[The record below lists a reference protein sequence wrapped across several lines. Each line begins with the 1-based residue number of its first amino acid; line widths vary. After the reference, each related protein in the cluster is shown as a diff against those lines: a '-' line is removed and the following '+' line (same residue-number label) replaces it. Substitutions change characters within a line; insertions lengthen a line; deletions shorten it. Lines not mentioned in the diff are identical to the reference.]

1 MIKTLDIRKSIKA
14 ANGNITLARELFTML
29 LDDLA
34 VKEAQINT
42 CIKQND
48 LKSLKELTHKLFGAT
63 AYCIAPELRITTEKL
78 EQRLKL
84 HHETEL
90 EHMIDNLQKVIKEI
104 LSEGPLI
111 LSMDWE
117 TY

>member
-1 MIKTLDIRKSIKA
+1 MINTLDIKKSIKA

-34 VKEAQINT
+34 IKEAQINA
-42 CIKQND
+42 CLKNND
-48 LKSLKELTHKLFGAT
+48 IDSLEELAHKLFGAT
-63 AYCIAPELRITTEKL
+63 AYCVAPELRMATEKL

-84 HHETEL
+84 KQETEL
-90 EHMIDNLQKVIKEI
+90 EHLIEHLKKVINEI

-111 LSMDWE
+111 LSMDWQ
-117 TY
+117 TC